1 MMNRQVTP
9 WKVIAAFV
17 LTAAFLLSCI
27 NPQHES
33 GAEPSSPDRGR
44 VRIQITAS
52 WTDDSSRTLFPTAPV
67 FSAYRLSFTTLRG
80 QQPMADIRFPSDGSG
95 LVTNIDLEAGEWSI
109 SAYGLVMYEG
119 EEKAVA
125 EGSSIITV
133 SANENIEASIVLN
146 SASPGGGNGT
156 FAWSLTIPRD
166 FPADSYSISLFPWGN
181 ESAAAAI
188 VTESGTIAP
197 ASGEVTISGTT
208 SCANGSYILRAS
220 AGTERQRAFYFD
232 VVHIRS
238 FHTTSFVRRAESDEM
253 LPVLILSGSVNVSSF
268 MLNGAAVASGA
279 IEVHGIWAYTSSGER
294 IGYAPVNR
302 AAWRMPLIQMTE
314 ASDVYFGA
322 VISVGGYQ
330 LELKTE
336 ETLQVYQYDIPEIAL
351 NIAASILTL
360 RGTLAARTTD
370 NVAQSGWEVRAYTDP
385 LNSED
390 TNVVLNETPVITN
403 STGEWSMI
411 IRSFNTL
418 TDIYFS
424 VSKTDSDKIY
434 KRTELKKISVSDQP
448 VSSNIPLAAYFTPPV
463 EVWIGGN
470 LPNAGM
476 GNAKKMLPF
485 QSGEYSE
492 NNGRFTFTKTSLE
505 DYASYSFSM
514 LAYFSQGVSAPD
526 WEALNDAKVKYGWS
540 NVIKPDGGISYYDD
554 SGAVG
559 WFNRG
564 KTVKITL
571 DFRGNDYLESGR
583 PMLIVESRDEV
594 YLAGNS
600 FYMGSPDGEMGRY
613 GPDGQNGLSGELR
626 HKVRLDS
633 FYIMPKEVTQGEYE
647 SLMPVPKYT
656 NTGGNDF
663 QNSDYP
669 VVNASWFD
677 AVTFANKLSERD
689 GLTPVYTITGS
700 GASRN
705 VSADW
710 TSPGWRLPTE
720 AEWEFA
726 ARAGSQTPFAPLNG
740 GNGTTLNT
748 GLANYNGS
756 SVDTGF
762 GYNPIP
768 GVSAGHIV
776 EAGSYT
782 PNIWGLYNMHGNVW
796 EFCWDWYADYNF
808 TNPDVETVN
817 PRGYDT
823 VTGGWGGQK
832 GNGTGGMTPASQ
844 GNRIIR
850 GGSYYCSARYLR
862 SAHRGVIKPEES
874 TWNDIGFRL
883 VRIEK

>member
-9 WKVIAAFV
+9 WKVIAVSV
-17 LTAAFLLSCI
+17 LAAVFLSSCI
-27 NPQHES
+27 NPQYES

-44 VRIQITAS
+44 VQIAVS
-52 WTDDSSRTLFPTAPV
+52 WTDDISRTLFPTAPV
-67 FSAYRLSFTTLRG
+67 FSAYRLSFTPLSG
-80 QQPMADIRFPSDGSG
+80 QQPMADSRFPSEGNG
-95 LVTNIDLEAGEWSI
+95 LVTNIDLEAGDWII
-109 SAYGLVMYEG
+109 SVYGLVMYEG

-125 EGSSIITV
+125 EGNSSITV
-133 SANENIEASIVLN
+133 NANENIEASIVLN
-146 SASPGGGNGT
+146 PSSPGGDNGT
-156 FAWSLTIPRD
+156 FAWSLTIPRG

-188 VTESGTIAP
+188 VTESGTIAS
-197 ASGEVTISGTT
+197 AGGEVTISGTT
-208 SCANGSYILRAS
+208 SCASGSYVLRAS
-220 AGTERQRAFYFD
+220 AGTERQRVFYFD

-268 MLNGAAVASGA
+268 RLNGAAVPSGA
-279 IEVHGIWAYTSSGER
+279 IEINGIWTYTSSGER
-294 IGYAPVNR
+294 IGYAPVNG
-302 AAWRMPLIQMTE
+302 ADWRMPLVQMTE
-314 ASDVYFGA
+314 VSDVYFGA
-322 VISVGGYQ
+322 VITVGEEDQ

-336 ETLQVYQYDIPEIAL
+336 VMRQVYQNDIPGISL
-351 NIAASILTL
+351 NIAASILIL
-360 RGTLAARTTD
+360 RGTLTAHTTD
-370 NVAQSGWEVRAYTDP
+370 NVAKNGWEVRAYTDP
-385 LNSED
+385 LNSEN
-390 TNVVLNETPVITN
+390 TNITLNETPVITN

-424 VSKTDSDKIY
+424 VSKTDSGKTY
-434 KRTELKKISVSDQP
+434 NRTELKKISVSDQP
-448 VSSNIPLAAYFTPPV
+448 VSSNISLAAYFTPPV

-476 GNAKKMLPF
+476 ENAKKMLPF
-485 QSGEYSE
+485 QSGGNSE

-505 DYASYSFSM
+505 DYAYYSFTT
-514 LAYFSQGVSAPD
+514 LAYFSQGVSTPD
-526 WEALNDAKVKYGWS
+526 WETLNDATVRYGRS
-540 NVIKPDGGISYYDD
+540 NVINPNEGINYYDD

-559 WFNRG
+559 WINRG

-571 DFRGNDYLESGR
+571 DFRGNEYLETGR
-583 PMLIVESRDEV
+583 PTLFIESRDEV

-600 FYMGSPDGEMGRY
+600 FYMGSPDGELGRR
-613 GPDGQNGLSGELR
+613 GPDGLNGLSSELR

-633 FYIMPKEVTQGEYE
+633 FYMMPKEVTQGQYE
-647 SLMPVPKYT
+647 SLMPVPRYT
-656 NTGGNDF
+656 NTGGHNF

-669 VVNASWFD
+669 VVNVSWLD

-700 GASRN
+700 GASRS

-726 ARAGSQTPFAPLNG
+726 ARAGSQTPFAQLNG
-740 GNGTTLNT
+740 GNGTTLHT
-748 GLANYNGS
+748 DLANYNGS

-762 GYNPIP
+762 GYNPIT
-768 GVSAGHIV
+768 GTSTGHIV

-782 PNIWGLYNMHGNVW
+782 PNAWGLYNMHGNVW
-796 EFCWDWYADYNF
+796 ELCWDWYADYNF
-808 TNPDVETVN
+808 TNPEVETVN

-823 VTGGWGGQK
+823 AAGGWGGNK
-832 GNGTGGMTPASQ
+832 GNGTGGMSPASQ

-850 GGSYYCSARYLR
+850 GGSYYCAARYLR
-862 SAHRGVIKPEES
+862 SAHRGVISPAES